1 MANYSSI
8 QIEKMLQTSI
18 KANKNT
24 QFGTI
29 ATELLSANFDNTKLS
44 INNINS
50 LFVYLK
56 SSYTKDPDIKEALLS
71 DEFDTNMDGLSA
83 EQKSK
88 AASLNKRFWYHS
100 DFATLMRLG
109 QLHKGEY
116 DELDV
121 WALEDTARIYLKNNW
136 MHSETLEWLLVDA
149 LMFSETASFARVATK
164 PPTIFNLM
172 ILPMLKESFYIGLT
186 VFVSAMFSSQKTD
199 ADIIFWIIFSA
210 ITIIRWLNP
219 YQAEKNKP
227 QKLAAEMLS
236 VYQEL
241 KRTDFNPKV
250 LQMLLFNLEKNGA
263 YFSPM
268 IYNILDKKIARNNY
282 A

>member
-1 MANYSSI
+1 V
-8 QIEKMLQTSI
+8 
-18 KANKNT
+18 NK
-24 QFGTI
+24 
-29 ATELLSANFDNTKLS
+29 
-44 INNINS
+44 
-50 LFVYLK
+50 
-56 SSYTKDPDIKEALLS
+56 LS
-71 DEFDTNMDGLSA
+71 DEKKEKAISLHKTFWHHA
-83 EQKSK
+83 EFI
-88 AASLNKRFWYHS
+88 N
-100 DFATLMRLG
+100 LMRSG
-109 QLHKGEY
+109 KLHKPEY
-116 DELDV
+116 YALDV
-121 WALEDTARIYLKNNW
+121 WALEDTARIYLNNEW
-136 MHSETLEWLLVDA
+136 MHSKTLEWLLVDA

-172 ILPMLKESFYIGLT
+172 IMPILKESFYIGLT
-186 VFVSAMFSSQKTD
+186 AFVSALFSSQKTG

-268 IYNILDKKIARNNY
+268 IYNILDKKIARNNC